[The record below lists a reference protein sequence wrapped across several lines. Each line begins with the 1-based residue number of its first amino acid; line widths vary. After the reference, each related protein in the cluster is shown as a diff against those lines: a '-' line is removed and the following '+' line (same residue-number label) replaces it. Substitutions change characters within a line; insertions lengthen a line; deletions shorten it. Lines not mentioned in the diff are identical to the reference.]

1 MRRLTNLEYLL
12 LFQLHLN
19 PASGYS
25 LRKAFAST
33 PLGYYSD
40 SPGSIYPAL
49 QRLRL
54 RGLIRPTRNPSP
66 SARGTQLFAITP
78 KALAELRA
86 WVNRPVTLEEVR
98 NDTPA
103 LMLRFVIGAQLS
115 GAAATLKFLAQF
127 QSRLNEIVLEL
138 ESYLRGPAKAHPLAG
153 RLAVEQG
160 LAGYRTLARWAARAS
175 KELARS
181 ASHDAIA

>member
-12 LFQLHLN
+12 LSLLQRK

-25 LRKAFAST
+25 LRKDFAST
-33 PLGYYSD
+33 PLGHYSD

-49 QRLRL
+49 QRLRR
-54 RGLIRPTRNPSP
+54 RGLIRPTQNPTP
-66 SARGTQLFAITP
+66 SGRRTQFFVVTQ

-86 WVNRPVTLEEVR
+86 WVHRPITPEEVR
-98 NDTPA
+98 NDPPS
-103 LMLRFVIGAQLS
+103 LMLRFVVCAQLF
-115 GAAATLKFLAQF
+115 GDAAAHKFVAQF
-127 QSRLNEIVLEL
+127 QSQLDEIVLEL
-138 ESYLRGPAKAHPLAG
+138 QSYVRGPAKTLPLAG

-160 LAGYRTLARWAARAS
+160 LASYRTLAQWAARAS

-181 ASHDAIA
+181 AS

>member
-1 MRRLTNLEYLL
+1 MRHLTNLEYLL
-12 LFQLHLN
+12 LSLLHAK

-33 PLGYYSD
+33 PLGHYSD

-49 QRLRL
+49 QRLRR
-54 RGLIRPTRNPSP
+54 RGLIRPTQNPSP
-66 SARGTQLFAITP
+66 TGRRTQLFAATP

-86 WVNRPVTLEEVR
+86 WVHRPITPEEVR
-98 NDTPA
+98 NDTPS
-103 LMLRFVIGAQLS
+103 LMLRFVICAQLFGD
-115 GAAATLKFLAQF
+115 GAAHKFVVQF

-138 ESYLRGPAKAHPLAG
+138 ESYVRGPAKTLPLAG

-160 LAGYRTLARWAARAS
+160 LAGYRTLAQWAVRTS
-175 KELARS
+175 NELARS
-181 ASHDAIA
+181 AS

>member
-1 MRRLTNLEYLL
+1 MRCLTNLEYLL
-12 LFQLHLN
+12 LFQLHQQ

-49 QRLRL
+49 QRLRR
-54 RGLIRPTRNPSP
+54 RGLIRPTQNPSP
-66 SARGTQLFAITP
+66 NGRRTQLFAVTP

-86 WVNRPVTLEEVR
+86 WVHRLITLEEVR
-98 NDTPA
+98 NDPPA
-103 LMLRFVIGAQLS
+103 LMLRFVICAQLF
-115 GAAATLKFLAQF
+115 GEVAAHKFLVQL
-127 QSRLNEIVLEL
+127 QSRLNEIILEL
-138 ESYLRGPAKAHPLAG
+138 ESYVRGPAKTLPLAG

-160 LAGYRTLARWAARAS
+160 LAGYRTLSRWATHAS
-175 KELARS
+175 QELARS
-181 ASHDAIA
+181 SS

>member
-1 MRRLTNLEYLL
+1 MRHLTNLEYLL
-12 LFQLHLN
+12 LFQLHQK

-49 QRLRL
+49 QRLRR
-54 RGLIRPTRNPSP
+54 RGMIRPTQNPSP
-66 SARGTQLFAITP
+66 TARRTQLFAITP

-86 WVNRPVTLEEVR
+86 WVHRPITPEEVR
-98 NDTPA
+98 NDPPA
-103 LMLRFVIGAQLS
+103 LMLRFVICAQLF
-115 GAAATLKFLAQF
+115 GDAAALKFLVQF
-127 QSRLNEIVLEL
+127 QSRVNEIVLEL
-138 ESYLRGPAKAHPLAG
+138 ESYVRGPAKTHPLAG

-160 LAGYRTLARWAARAS
+160 LDSYRSLGRWATRAS
-175 KELARS
+175 KEFARS
-181 ASHDAIA
+181 AT